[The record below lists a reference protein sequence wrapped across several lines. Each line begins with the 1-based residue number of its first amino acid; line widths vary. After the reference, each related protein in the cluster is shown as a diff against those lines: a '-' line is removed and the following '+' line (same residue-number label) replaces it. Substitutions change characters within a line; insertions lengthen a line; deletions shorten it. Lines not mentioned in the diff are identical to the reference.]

1 VRPSMKKDQVLF
13 WFVTGM
19 SGAGKSQAI
28 NCFEDFGFYC
38 VDNIPMA
45 LLPKMAALCAHSGR
59 PLQRV
64 ALGIDVREG
73 GFLRDF
79 LGTVERLKNQGVD
92 CKIVFLDADDRSLL
106 RRFSETRRRHPLGAS
121 VQDGIREE
129 RRRLFKIKEL
139 ADKIIDT
146 TNLNLSE
153 LKQRILDLLGSRHD
167 HREMQLNLVSFGYKY
182 GLPVE
187 ADLVW
192 DVRFMPN
199 PNYKANLREK
209 TGRAAPVRRYVL
221 GTSQAKRF
229 GKKFFALVTGSLPH
243 YIEEGKSYL
252 TIAIG
257 CTGGRH
263 RSVVMTDALAAHLTR
278 RGYKVRVH
286 HRDIDR

>member
-1 VRPSMKKDQVLF
+1 MKKERVLF
-13 WFVTGM
+13 WIVTGV
-19 SGAGKSQAI
+19 SGAGKSQTI

-45 LLPKMAALCAHSGR
+45 LLPKMAALCAQSGR

-64 ALGIDVREG
+64 ALGIDIREG
-73 GFLRDF
+73 GFLHDF
-79 LGTVERLKNQGVD
+79 LGAVERLKKQGVD
-92 CKIVFLDADDRSLL
+92 CKIVFLDADDRTLL
-106 RRFSETRRRHPLGAS
+106 RRFSETRRRHPLGNS
-121 VQDGIREE
+121 VQEGIREE
-129 RRRLFKIKEL
+129 RRRLLKIKEL

-153 LKQRILDLLGSRHD
+153 LKQRILELLDSRHD
-167 HREMQLNLVSFGYKY
+167 HQEMQLSLMSFGYKY
-182 GLPVE
+182 GLPVD
-187 ADLVW
+187 ADLIW

-209 TGRAAPVRRYVL
+209 TGRDAPVRRYVM
-221 GTSQAKRF
+221 GTRLAKRF
-229 GKKFFALVTGSLPH
+229 GKKFFTLVTESLPH

-252 TIAIG
+252 TVAIG

-263 RSVVMTDALAAHLTR
+263 RSVVMAEALAGHLSR
-278 RGYKVRVH
+278 RGYKVSVH